1 MKARSL
7 WPREHGAYVQLGAPL
22 GVALA
27 LAPSLAGGLLA
38 AGASAAFL
46 AHEPLLVLLGRR
58 GRRARVELEDRA
70 ELRLALSIAV
80 ASIAGLAGM
89 GLAPDALAIAA
100 WVGLAAGVV
109 IGLSWL
115 DEAHTLGGELAAAAA
130 LAGAAAPVGVAGGM
144 PADLAFRLWAMWTLA
159 FAATVV
165 AVHVVIDSHKRR
177 ATGRRWLLW
186 SCLLAAS
193 GAGLVVGH
201 MVAAAPLWAAAAAVV
216 VARPRATRLRV
227 VGAILAIVAAASAGL
242 AIAVEW

>member
-22 GVALA
+22 VVALA

-38 AGASAAFL
+38 AGAFAAFL

-58 GRRARVELEDRA
+58 GQHARVELEDRA
-70 ELRLALSIAV
+70 EVRLALCIAV
-80 ASIAGLAGM
+80 ASTAGLAGM

-109 IGLSWL
+109 VGLSWL

-144 PADLAFRLWAMWTLA
+144 PADLAVELWMMWGLA
-159 FAATVV
+159 FAPTVV
-165 AVHVVIDSHKRR
+165 AVHVVIDTHKRR

-186 SCLLAAS
+186 SALLAVS
-193 GAGLVVGH
+193 GAGLVLGRLF
-201 MVAAAPLWAAAAAVV
+201 AAAPLWAAAAAVV
-216 VARPRATRLRV
+216 VTRPPATRLRV
-227 VGAILAIVAAASAGL
+227 VGVVLATVAAASAGL